1 MPRAPPD
8 PDFNIH
14 VDQDCLSPIMEE
26 ENHTSQPTDSVEKP
40 ADQPEAQ
47 NIPVEEDAHAAA
59 APETVEAPNV
69 PVVDPEDPPTSTAN
83 ATADSDGTKEAID
96 HDEPQPSAEDPLE
109 EDSHISLRGEPEF
122 DSHEEPSFH
131 EEPAQ
136 EERSEADIH
145 EDTEN
150 GKDGSSSPVVA
161 DAQPDNNSEE
171 PILDAEPA
179 DGPEASELQGP
190 SDDTETQDGTD
201 LSSRRSSGAS
211 DLQRRHSVRTEA
223 LIQAAARA
231 VVSMRDHKEDDPAQ
245 EEQDSADES
254 AMSSAYETEDQ
265 DDTIHGDLDQD
276 APSRPE
282 SSASRSVHSSEGDAA
297 ENSSRNSTEDD
308 VFSDRSPRTSIHGSD
323 EHYDGDSVEA
333 MTEKGDQSPYVRSRV
348 ASGVSTSDAS
358 VMSEQSRLSRYDKE
372 DFVPTSRTNRPAFR
386 SPSSVRAM
394 QMRSPTP
401 SIYSSPSR
409 SSKRQTGLPTISRLG
424 SPSVS
429 AQYPPKGRSTPTRFK
444 RPEPAPL
451 VLLHVTLLP
460 LRWAYGEV
468 VNYFEAK
475 KIPPVSFSGEGVK
488 NLRAAWRQLQD
499 RLGDTEMERGI
510 LLPHPQNDWE
520 ILEERLLEALELPLR
535 RRARILECGHYLGPS
550 NEMTPGS
557 DLDDDSEDI
566 SDAEDSDA
574 SGRKEKRHWCK
585 TCRGDIKYEELG
597 SERVFRIKV
606 YASNGL
612 MSPGAWEACWKE
624 MERVDIEV
632 EPITGSPIQQELS
645 KLGALFDQ
653 EHQQRLDQQSEEQE
667 RLQLEEEQRLQ
678 IEVERRQQLEEERQ
692 QLEAQRQQF
701 EEERRRSQEESKK
714 KLEEERRLAEKEQR
728 ERMEEERRQQ
738 FEEERQLLDAQRR
751 EFEEQRQELDNQRKM
766 IEQEQRQHLEEARRQ
781 ELEEEHRVLDEQ
793 RQQLEEARQQ
803 FEVERRQ
810 RLEEEELRRLQRE
823 EEEQKQLS
831 SARSISRSSFVEDD
845 LASPA
850 LETASSTDVDGRRRD
865 SDRLREIYGSHGR
878 TPSEITATNSS
889 PAIHIH
895 VGSGRQREEQNSRQL
910 ATIPAP
916 RDTEVQPSQVHTDT
930 RQSEAFVPPP
940 TPASPSEQAYHRREG
955 RRRSLDSAS
964 LAELVGESIRILL
977 QDPKNVAI
985 AVLIVLIAMLAGQF
999 AKRDE
1004 HGVELFK
1011 PQQHH
1016 QYQHHQLDTREP
1028 VGQVIMNT
1036 PAAQRIETMPPPPVA
1051 ETVYKTVTES
1061 PSSSP
1066 SPLVETIYKTIVE
1079 SSSQAPSPSQQTE
1092 TVYHTV
1098 VHPPV
1103 QEKPTPI
1110 VETVYTTVTESLAQ
1124 PHSQSTHE
1132 ALENARELTPSS
1144 ADPSIVLNP
1153 LSSVS
1158 GGESGIS
1165 ASSSSPTSEFEYV
1178 AASPSSTAE
1187 RDIEPESY
1195 SNEDTTKAN
1204 DSKDVMIETEVDHI
1218 TATIFHPTCTAS
1230 DEVTVSESQL
1240 LDDLHP
1246 EIPMIHPEFPE
1257 SQSDSIP
1264 SEESPR
1270 EVDGGPLA
1278 HTPVEPDTVIKG
1290 QLSQSSS
1297 VPSSISTDA
1306 AIDEKTIIKVA
1317 ETITE
1322 TVVVT
1327 ATRTTFQPELSATG
1341 DSKAAE
1347 SDEAA

>member
-1 MPRAPPD
+1 
-8 PDFNIH
+8 
-14 VDQDCLSPIMEE
+14 MEE
-26 ENHTSQPTDSVEKP
+26 ENHTTQAADSVEKA
-40 ADQPEAQ
+40 ADQPEVQ
-47 NIPVEEDAHAAA
+47 NIPVEEDAHATA
-59 APETVEAPNV
+59 APETAEAPNV
-69 PVVDPEDPPTSTAN
+69 PAVDLDDSTTTTAN
-83 ATADSDGTKEAID
+83 DTADSDGTKEALD
-96 HDEPQPSAEDPLE
+96 TDEAQPSPEDPLE

-122 DSHEEPSFH
+122 DSHEEPSI
-131 EEPAQ
+131 Q
-136 EERSEADIH
+136 EETTQEDRSEADVH

-150 GKDGSSSPVVA
+150 GQDGSSSSAIP
-161 DAQPDNNSEE
+161 DAQHAIDPEE
-171 PILDAEPA
+171 PTLASEPTETH
-179 DGPEASELQGP
+179 DASELEGP
-190 SDDTETQDGTD
+190 GDDNETQDGTD
-201 LSSRRSSGAS
+201 ISSRRSSGAS

-231 VVSMRDHKEDDPAQ
+231 VVSMREHKEDETVQ

-254 AMSSAYETEDQ
+254 ANETEDQ
-265 DDTIHGDLDQD
+265 DDTIHGDLDQN

-297 ENSSRNSTEDD
+297 ENSSHHSTEDD
-308 VFSDRSPRTSIHGSD
+308 VFSDRSPRTSIHSSD

-358 VMSEQSRLSRYDKE
+358 VISEQSRLSRYDKE

-394 QMRSPTP
+394 QMSSPTP
-401 SIYSSPSR
+401 SIYSSPTR
-409 SSKRQTGLPTISRLG
+409 SAKRQHGLPTISRLG

-468 VNYFEAK
+468 VNYFEGK
-475 KIPPVSFSGEGVK
+475 KVPPVSFSSEGVK

-510 LLPHPQNDWE
+510 LLPHPQNDYE

-550 NEMTPGS
+550 NEMTPSS
-557 DLDDDSEDI
+557 DLEDDSEDT
-566 SDAEDSDA
+566 SDAEDSEA
-574 SGRKEKRHWCK
+574 SGKKEKRHWCK

-653 EHQQRLDQQSEEQE
+653 EHQQRLDQQAEEQE
-667 RLQLEEEQRLQ
+667 RLQFEEEQRLQ
-678 IEVERRQQLEEERQ
+678 MEEERRQQLDEERQ

-701 EEERRRSQEESKK
+701 EEERRRSLEESQK
-714 KLEEERRLAEKEQR
+714 KLEEERRQAEKEQR
-728 ERMEEERRQQ
+728 ERIEEERRQQ

-781 ELEEEHRVLDEQ
+781 ELEEEHRLLDEQ

-845 LASPA
+845 LASPT

-865 SDRLREIYGSHGR
+865 SERLREIYGSHGR
-878 TPSEITATNSS
+878 TSSEVAATNSS

-895 VGSGRQREEQNSRQL
+895 VGSGRQREEEQNSRQL

-916 RDTEVQPSQVHTDT
+916 RDAEVQPSQAHADA
-930 RQSEAFVPPP
+930 RQPEAFVPPP

-985 AVLIVLIAMLAGQF
+985 AVLVVLIAMLAGQF

-1004 HGVELFK
+1004 HGVELYK

-1016 QYQHHQLDTREP
+1016 QYQHQQLDTREP

-1036 PAAQRIETMPPPPVA
+1036 PAVQRIETVPPQPVA

-1061 PSSSP
+1061 PRSSP

-1079 SSSQAPSPSQQTE
+1079 SSSQAPSSSQHTE
-1092 TVYHTV
+1092 TIYQTV
-1098 VHPPV
+1098 VQPPV
-1103 QEKPTPI
+1103 QENPTPV
-1110 VETVYTTVTESLAQ
+1110 VETVYTTVTQSLAQ
-1124 PHSQSTHE
+1124 PHSQSTND
-1132 ALENARELTPSS
+1132 ALENAREFTPSS
-1144 ADPSIVLNP
+1144 ADPSTVLNP
-1153 LSSVS
+1153 LSFVS
-1158 GGESGIS
+1158 SGESGIS
-1165 ASSSSPTSEFEYV
+1165 ASSPSPTSELGFV

-1195 SNEDTTKAN
+1195 SNEDTLKAH
-1204 DSKDVMIETEVDHI
+1204 DSEEAVIETEVDHI
-1218 TATIFHPTCTAS
+1218 ITTIFQPTCSVS
-1230 DEVTVSESQL
+1230 DEMTVSESQL
-1240 LDDLHP
+1240 LDNPDP
-1246 EIPMIHPEFPE
+1246 EVPMTHNAPPE
-1257 SQSDSIP
+1257 SQSNSM
-1264 SEESPR
+1264 SNEESSR
-1270 EVDGGPLA
+1270 EVDSDPLE
-1278 HTPVEPDTVIKG
+1278 HTPVDAGTVIEAR
-1290 QLSQSSS
+1290 STHSSS
-1297 VPSSISTDA
+1297 APSSSSTDA
-1306 AIDEKTIIKVA
+1306 AIDEKPIVKIA

-1327 ATRTTFQPELSATG
+1327 ATRTSFQLELSATG
-1341 DSKAAE
+1341 DSQAIE
-1347 SDEAA
+1347 VDEAA

>member
-1 MPRAPPD
+1 
-8 PDFNIH
+8 
-14 VDQDCLSPIMEE
+14 MEE
-26 ENHTSQPTDSVEKP
+26 ENHTSQPADSVEKP

-59 APETVEAPNV
+59 APETAEAPKI
-69 PVVDPEDPPTSTAN
+69 PAVDLEEPTATATN
-83 ATADSDGTKEAID
+83 ETADSDDTKEVLD
-96 HDEPQPSAEDPLE
+96 NDEAQPSAEDPLE

-122 DSHEEPSFH
+122 DSHEEPSIQ
-131 EEPAQ
+131 EEPTQ
-136 EERSEADIH
+136 DDHSEADVH

-150 GKDGSSSPVVA
+150 GQDGSSSSAIA
-161 DAQPDNNSEE
+161 DGQHDHPEE
-171 PILDAEPA
+171 PTLASEP
-179 DGPEASELQGP
+179 DESHDASELDG
-190 SDDTETQDGTD
+190 SGDDGETQDGTE

-231 VVSMRDHKEDDPAQ
+231 VVSMRDHKEDETAQ

-254 AMSSAYETEDQ
+254 AMSSTNEIEDQ
-265 DDTIHGDLDQD
+265 DETIHGDLDQD

-297 ENSSRNSTEDD
+297 ENSSHNSTEDD
-308 VFSDRSPRTSIHGSD
+308 VFSDRSPRTSIHSSD

-372 DFVPTSRTNRPAFR
+372 DFVPTSRTKRPAFR

-394 QMRSPTP
+394 QMSSPTP

-409 SSKRQTGLPTISRLG
+409 SAKRQHGLPTISRLG

-429 AQYPPKGRSTPTRFK
+429 AQYPPRGRSTPSRFK

-468 VNYFEAK
+468 VNYFEGK
-475 KIPPVSFSGEGVK
+475 KIPPVSFSTEGVK

-510 LLPHPQNDWE
+510 LLPHPQNDYE

-550 NEMTPGS
+550 NEMTPSS
-557 DLDDDSEDI
+557 DLEDDSEDT

-574 SGRKEKRHWCK
+574 GGKKEKRHWCK

-653 EHQQRLDQQSEEQE
+653 EHQQRLDQQAEEQE
-667 RLQLEEEQRLQ
+667 RLQFEEEQRLQ
-678 IEVERRQQLEEERQ
+678 MEEERRQQLDEERQ

-701 EEERRRSQEESKK
+701 EEERRRSLEESQK
-714 KLEEERRLAEKEQR
+714 KLEEERRQAEKEQR
-728 ERMEEERRQQ
+728 ERIEEERRQQ
-738 FEEERQLLDAQRR
+738 FEEERQLLDDQRR

-766 IEQEQRQHLEEARRQ
+766 IEQEQRQHLEETRRQ
-781 ELEEEHRVLDEQ
+781 ELEEEHRLLDEQ

-865 SDRLREIYGSHGR
+865 SERLREIYGSHSR
-878 TPSEITATNSS
+878 TSSEIAATNSS

-895 VGSGRQREEQNSRQL
+895 VGSGRQREEEHNSRQL

-916 RDTEVQPSQVHTDT
+916 RDTEVQPSQVHTET

-940 TPASPSEQAYHRREG
+940 TPASPSEQAYHRREGREG

-985 AVLIVLIAMLAGQF
+985 AVLVVLIAMLAGQF

-1004 HGVELFK
+1004 HGVELYK
-1011 PQQHH
+1011 PQQQHH

-1036 PAAQRIETMPPPPVA
+1036 PAVQRIETVPPQPIA

-1061 PSSSP
+1061 PRSSP

-1079 SSSQAPSPSQQTE
+1079 SSSQAPSSSQHTE
-1092 TVYHTV
+1092 TIYQTV
-1098 VHPPV
+1098 VQPPV
-1103 QEKPTPI
+1103 QESPTPI
-1110 VETVYTTVTESLAQ
+1110 VETVYTTVTQSLA
-1124 PHSQSTHE
+1124 HSHSNE
-1132 ALENARELTPSS
+1132 ALENARESTPRS
-1144 ADPSIVLNP
+1144 ADPSTVLTP
-1153 LSSVS
+1153 LSVVS
-1158 GGESGIS
+1158 GGDSGIS
-1165 ASSSSPTSEFEYV
+1165 ASSPSPTSEFGFV

-1195 SNEDTTKAN
+1195 SNEDTLKAN
-1204 DSKDVMIETEVDHI
+1204 DSEEAVIQTEVDYII
-1218 TATIFHPTCTAS
+1218 TTIFHPTCSVS
-1230 DEVTVSESQL
+1230 DEMNVSESQL
-1240 LDDLHP
+1240 LDSLYP
-1246 EIPMIHPEFPE
+1246 EIPMTHPATPE
-1257 SQSDSIP
+1257 SQANLMSN
-1264 SEESPR
+1264 EESPEEVAR
-1270 EVDGGPLA
+1270 EPLA
-1278 HTPVEPDTVIKG
+1278 HTPVESRTVMEA
-1290 QLSQSSS
+1290 QSPQSSS
-1297 VPSSISTDA
+1297 ALSSSSTDA
-1306 AIDEKTIIKVA
+1306 ATDEKTIVKIA

-1327 ATRTTFQPELSATG
+1327 ATRTSFQPELSATA
-1341 DSKAAE
+1341 DSRAAE

>member
-1 MPRAPPD
+1 MPRQPPD
-8 PDFNIH
+8 FDFKIH
-14 VDQDCLSPIMEE
+14 VDQDCLSPIMEA
-26 ENHTSQPTDSVEKP
+26 ENHTSPPADSVEKS
-40 ADQPEAQ
+40 ADQPETQ
-47 NIPVEEDAHAAA
+47 HIPVEEDAHGSA

-69 PVVDPEDPPTSTAN
+69 PAVDLEDSTTVTAN
-83 ATADSDGTKEAID
+83 ATADPDGTKEPVD
-96 HDEPQPSAEDPLE
+96 NDEPQPSAEDPLE

-122 DSHEEPSFH
+122 DSHEEPSF
-131 EEPAQ
+131 Q
-136 EERSEADIH
+136 EESTQEAGSEADVH

-150 GKDGSSSPVVA
+150 GKGGSSSPAVA
-161 DAQPDNNSEE
+161 DAQPDKNPEE
-171 PILDAEPA
+171 PTLDSEPN
-179 DGPEASELQGP
+179 DSREESKLEDP
-190 SDDTETQDGTD
+190 SDDTETQHGTE
-201 LSSRRSSGAS
+201 LSSRRGSGAS

-231 VVSMRDHKEDDPAQ
+231 VVSMRDHKEEETAQ
-245 EEQDSADES
+245 EEQDSADGSVLSSVDES
-254 AMSSAYETEDQ
+254 EDQ
-265 DDTIHGDLDQD
+265 DETIHGDLDHD
-276 APSRPE
+276 GPSRPE
-282 SSASRSVHSSEGDAA
+282 SSASRSIHSSEGDMA
-297 ENSSRNSTEDD
+297 ENSSHNSTEDD
-308 VFSDRSPRTSIHGSD
+308 VFSDRSPRTSIHSSD

-394 QMRSPTP
+394 QMSSPTP
-401 SIYSSPSR
+401 SSYSWPTR
-409 SSKRQTGLPTISRLG
+409 VAKRQHGLPTISRLG

-429 AQYPPKGRSTPTRFK
+429 AQYPPKGRSTPSRFK

-468 VNYFEAK
+468 MNYFESK
-475 KIPPVSFSGEGVK
+475 KIPPVSFSSEGVK
-488 NLRAAWRQLQD
+488 NLRTAWRQLQD

-510 LLPHPQNDWE
+510 LLPHPQNDYE

-550 NEMTPGS
+550 NEMTPSS

-566 SDAEDSDA
+566 SDAEESDT
-574 SGRKEKRHWCK
+574 SSKKEKRHWCK

-632 EPITGSPIQQELS
+632 EPITGSLMQQELS
-645 KLGALFDQ
+645 KLGAMFDQ
-653 EHQQRLDQQSEEQE
+653 EHQQRLEQQAEEQE
-667 RLQLEEEQRLQ
+667 RLQFEEEQRLQ
-678 IEVERRQQLEEERQ
+678 MEEERQ
-692 QLEAQRQQF
+692 QLEIQRQQF
-701 EEERRRSQEESKK
+701 EEERRRSLEESQK
-714 KLEEERRLAEKEQR
+714 KLEEERRQAEKDQR
-728 ERMEEERRQQ
+728 ERIEEERRQQ

-751 EFEEQRQELDNQRKM
+751 EFEEQRQELDNQRKL

-781 ELEEEHRVLDEQ
+781 ELEEEHRLLDEQ
-793 RQQLEEARQQ
+793 RQQLEESRQQ

-845 LASPA
+845 LASPT

-878 TPSEITATNSS
+878 TSSELTATNSS

-895 VGSGRQREEQNSRQL
+895 VGSGHQREEEQNSRQL

-916 RDTEVQPSQVHTDT
+916 RDAEVQPSQAHADT
-930 RQSEAFVPPP
+930 RQPEAFVPPP
-940 TPASPSEQAYHRREG
+940 KSASPSEQAYHRREG
-955 RRRSLDSAS
+955 HRRSLDSAS
-964 LAELVGESIRILL
+964 LAELMGESIRILL

-985 AVLIVLIAMLAGQF
+985 AVLVVLIAMLAGQF
-999 AKRDE
+999 AKRDD
-1004 HGVELFK
+1004 HGVELYK

-1016 QYQHHQLDTREP
+1016 QYQHHQLDNREP

-1036 PAAQRIETMPPPPVA
+1036 PPAVQRIETMPPPPVA

-1061 PSSSP
+1061 LRSSP

-1079 SSSQAPSPSQQTE
+1079 SSSQAPSSQAPSSSQHTE
-1092 TVYHTV
+1092 TIYQTV
-1098 VHPPV
+1098 VQPPV
-1103 QEKPTPI
+1103 QEKPTPL
-1110 VETVYTTVTESLAQ
+1110 VETVYHTVTQSLAQ
-1124 PHSQSTHE
+1124 PHSQSTNE
-1132 ALENARELTPSS
+1132 ALENDREFTPSS
-1144 ADPSIVLNP
+1144 ANPSTVLTP
-1153 LSSVS
+1153 LSFVS
-1158 GGESGIS
+1158 GVESGIS
-1165 ASSSSPTSEFEYV
+1165 ASSSSPTSEIGFV

-1187 RDIEPESY
+1187 RDIRPEPD
-1195 SNEDTTKAN
+1195 SNEDKIKAN
-1204 DSKDVMIETEVDHI
+1204 DSEEAVIEAEVDHI
-1218 TATIFHPTCTAS
+1218 IAAIFQPTCSMS
-1230 DEVTVSESQL
+1230 DESAVLESL
-1240 LDDLHP
+1240 PLEDLPPDFPMTHP
-1246 EIPMIHPEFPE
+1246 ASTEAQP
-1257 SQSDSIP
+1257 DSI
-1264 SEESPR
+1264 SIEESH
-1270 EVDGGPLA
+1270 EKVDGEPLA
-1278 HTPVEPDTVIKG
+1278 HAPMEPGTVTEA
-1290 QLSQSSS
+1290 QSPHSSS
-1297 VPSSISTDA
+1297 APSSSSTDA
-1306 AIDEKTIIKVA
+1306 AIDEKTTIRIA

-1327 ATRTTFQPELSATG
+1327 ATRTSFPPELSATG
-1341 DSKAAE
+1341 HNKAAE
-1347 SDEAA
+1347 PDEAV

>member
-1 MPRAPPD
+1 MPRDLPD
-8 PDFNIH
+8 LDFKIH
-14 VDQDCLSPIMEE
+14 VDQDCLSPTMEE
-26 ENHTSQPTDSVEKP
+26 EKPVSPPAEPVETS
-40 ADQPEAQ
+40 ADQPDPQ

-69 PVVDPEDPPTSTAN
+69 PAVDPEDPAATAAN
-83 ATADSDGTKEAID
+83 ATADSDGTKEALGQ
-96 HDEPQPSAEDPLE
+96 EEAQPSAEDPLE

-131 EEPAQ
+131 EEPTQ
-136 EERSEADIH
+136 EERPEEDGH
-145 EDTEN
+145 EDKEDH
-150 GKDGSSSPVVA
+150 KEESSSPAIA
-161 DAQPDNNSEE
+161 DAPHDDNQQE
-171 PILDAEPA
+171 PILDSEPN
-179 DGPEASELQGP
+179 DSHEASELDGP
-190 SDDTETQDGTD
+190 GNDTETQDGTE

-231 VVSMRDHKEDDPAQ
+231 VVSMRDHKEDETAQ
-245 EEQDSADES
+245 EEQDSADDS
-254 AMSSAYETEDQ
+254 VLSSADETEDQ
-265 DDTIHGDLDQD
+265 DETIHADVDHD

-282 SSASRSVHSSEGDAA
+282 SSASRSIHSSEGDGA
-297 ENSSRNSTEDD
+297 ENSSHNSTEDD
-308 VFSDRSPRTSIHGSD
+308 VFSDRSPRTSIHSSD

-333 MTEKGDQSPYVRSRV
+333 MTEKGDRSPYVRSRV

-358 VMSEQSRLSRYDKE
+358 VMSEQSRLSRYDKD

-394 QMRSPTP
+394 QMSSPTP
-401 SIYSSPSR
+401 SLYSSPTR
-409 SSKRQTGLPTISRLG
+409 SAKRQHGLPTISRLG

-429 AQYPPKGRSTPTRFK
+429 AQYPPRGRSTPSRFK

-468 VNYFEAK
+468 MNYFESK
-475 KIPPVSFSGEGVK
+475 KSPPVPFSNEGVK
-488 NLRAAWRQLQD
+488 NLRVAWRQLQD

-510 LLPHPQNDWE
+510 LLPHPQNDYE

-550 NEMTPGS
+550 NEMTPSS
-557 DLDDDSEDI
+557 DLDDDSEDTSDTEG
-566 SDAEDSDA
+566 SDA
-574 SGRKEKRHWCK
+574 GGKKEKRHWCK

-632 EPITGSPIQQELS
+632 EPITGSPIQQELA
-645 KLGALFDQ
+645 KLGATFDQ

-667 RLQLEEEQRLQ
+667 RLQFEEEQRLQ
-678 IEVERRQQLEEERQ
+678 MEEERRRQLDEERQ
-692 QLEAQRQQF
+692 QLEAQRQHF
-701 EEERRRSQEESKK
+701 EEERRRSLEESQK
-714 KLEEERRLAEKEQR
+714 KLEEERRQSEKEQR
-728 ERMEEERRQQ
+728 ERIEEERRQQ

-751 EFEEQRQELDNQRKM
+751 EFEEQRQELDDQRKM

-781 ELEEEHRVLDEQ
+781 ELEEEHRLLDEQ

-810 RLEEEELRRLQRE
+810 RLEEEDLRRLQRE
-823 EEEQKQLS
+823 EEEQKALS

-845 LASPA
+845 LASPT

-865 SDRLREIYGSHGR
+865 SERLREIYGSHGR
-878 TPSEITATNSS
+878 TSSDATATNSS

-895 VGSGRQREEQNSRQL
+895 VGSGRQQEEEQNSRQL

-916 RDTEVQPSQVHTDT
+916 RDTTVQPSQVHADT
-930 RQSEAFVPPP
+930 RQPDAFVPPQ
-940 TPASPSEQAYHRREG
+940 TPASPSEQAYHRRED

-964 LAELVGESIRILL
+964 LAELVGESIRIVL

-985 AVLIVLIAMLAGQF
+985 AVLVVLIAMLAGQF
-999 AKRDE
+999 AKRDD
-1004 HGVELFK
+1004 HGVELYK
-1011 PQQHH
+1011 PQQQH
-1016 QYQHHQLDTREP
+1016 QYQHHQLDSREP

-1036 PAAQRIETMPPPPVA
+1036 PPAQRVETVQPPPIA
-1051 ETVYKTVTES
+1051 ETVYRTVTES
-1061 PSSSP
+1061 PRSSP
-1066 SPLVETIYKTIVE
+1066 SLLVETVYKTIVE
-1079 SSSQAPSPSQQTE
+1079 SSTPSSSQHTE
-1092 TVYHTV
+1092 TIYQTV
-1098 VHPPV
+1098 VQPPV
-1103 QEKPTPI
+1103 QEKPAPV
-1110 VETVYTTVTESLAQ
+1110 VETIYTTVTESLAQ
-1124 PHSQSTHE
+1124 PHSQSTNE
-1132 ALENARELTPSS
+1132 ALQNARESTPRS

-1153 LSSVS
+1153 LSFVS
-1158 GGESGIS
+1158 GGESGTIT
-1165 ASSSSPTSEFEYV
+1165 SSSSPTSEFGFV
-1178 AASPSSTAE
+1178 AASPSSTTE
-1187 RDIEPESY
+1187 RDIEPEIQ
-1195 SNEDTTKAN
+1195 SNEDILKAN
-1204 DSKDVMIETEVDHI
+1204 NSEETVIDTDIDHI
-1218 TATIFHPTCTAS
+1218 IATIFDPTCSLHDEATAS
-1230 DEVTVSESQL
+1230 DSWTLDNLDAEILPAHPALFESQPDSAPNEGTFGEVESEV
-1240 LDDLHP
+1240 LDKTP
-1246 EIPMIHPEFPE
+1246 VN
-1257 SQSDSIP
+1257 SDSAMDTP
-1264 SEESPR
+1264 SLHSSP
-1270 EVDGGPLA
+1270 A
-1278 HTPVEPDTVIKG
+1278 A
-1290 QLSQSSS
+1290 SSS
-1297 VPSSISTDA
+1297 TAGD
-1306 AIDEKTIIKVA
+1306 TIEERTTVKIA

-1327 ATRTTFQPELSATG
+1327 ATRTTFQPEKSATE
-1341 DSKAAE
+1341 DSQESK

>member
-1 MPRAPPD
+1 MSLFLLPYLMPKAPPD
-8 PDFNIH
+8 LDFNIH
-14 VDQDCLSPIMEE
+14 VDQDCLSPTMEE
-26 ENHTSQPTDSVEKP
+26 ENHISPPADSVEKP
-40 ADQPEAQ
+40 ADQPAAQ
-47 NIPVEEDAHAAA
+47 NIPVEEDAHATAA
-59 APETVEAPNV
+59 AETTETPESPAIDDEEPLAT
-69 PVVDPEDPPTSTAN
+69 TAN
-83 ATADSDGTKEAID
+83 ATAESDHTKEALD
-96 HDEPQPSAEDPLE
+96 QGEPQPSAEDPHE
-109 EDSHISLRGEPEF
+109 EDSHISLSGEPEF
-122 DSHEEPSFH
+122 DSHQDTAVEEEPT
-131 EEPAQ
+131 Q
-136 EERSEADIH
+136 QDQSEADVV

-150 GKDGSSSPVVA
+150 DKDESSSLA
-161 DAQPDNNSEE
+161 GAGEQHSDNPEESVLDSE
-171 PILDAEPA
+171 LDASHAASDLE
-179 DGPEASELQGP
+179 GPT
-190 SDDTETQDGTD
+190 DDTETQDGTEV
-201 LSSRRSSGAS
+201 SSRRVSGS
-211 DLQRRHSVRTEA
+211 CDLERRHSKRTEA

-231 VVSMRDHKEDDPAQ
+231 VVSMRENKED
-245 EEQDSADES
+245 EQDSGDES
-254 AMSSAYETEDQ
+254 VMSSTNDTEDQ
-265 DDTIHGDLDQD
+265 DDTIHANLDQD
-276 APSRPE
+276 APSRPQ
-282 SSASRSVHSSEGDAA
+282 SSASRSIHSSEGDAA

-308 VFSDRSPRTSIHGSD
+308 VFSDRSPRTSIHSSD
-323 EHYDGDSVEA
+323 DHYDNDSVEA

-348 ASGVSTSDAS
+348 ASGVSTSGAS

-394 QMRSPTP
+394 QMSSPTP
-401 SIYSSPSR
+401 SVYSSPSR
-409 SSKRQTGLPTISRLG
+409 SKKQHGLPTISRLG
-424 SPSVS
+424 SPTVS
-429 AQYPPKGRSTPTRFK
+429 GQYPPKGRSTPTRFK

-468 VNYFEAK
+468 VNYFESK
-475 KIPPVSFSGEGVK
+475 KVPPALFSSEGIK
-488 NLRAAWRQLQD
+488 NLRVAWRQLQD

-510 LLPHPQNDWE
+510 LLPHPQNDYE

-550 NEMTPGS
+550 NEMTPSS
-557 DLDDDSEDI
+557 DIEDDSEDI
-566 SDAEDSDA
+566 SDAEDSDTN
-574 SGRKEKRHWCK
+574 GKKEKRHWCK
-585 TCRGDIKYEELG
+585 TCKGDIKYEELG

-632 EPITGSPIQQELS
+632 EPITGAHIQQELA
-645 KLGALFDQ
+645 KLGATFDQ
-653 EHQQRLDQQSEEQE
+653 EHQQRLDRQAEEQE

-678 IEVERRQQLEEERQ
+678 MEDEQRRQLEDERA

-701 EEERRRSQEESKK
+701 EEERRRSLEESQK
-714 KLEEERRLAEKEQR
+714 KLEEERRQAEKEQR
-728 ERMEEERRQQ
+728 ERIEEERRQQ

-751 EFEEQRQELDNQRKM
+751 EFEEQRQELDNQRKL

-781 ELEEEHRVLDEQ
+781 ELEEEHRLLDEQ

-845 LASPA
+845 LASPT

-878 TPSEITATNSS
+878 TSSESTATNSS

-895 VGSGRQREEQNSRQL
+895 VGSGRQREEEQNSQQL
-910 ATIPAP
+910 ATIPAS
-916 RDTEVQPSQVHTDT
+916 RNIDMQPSQVHADT
-930 RQSEAFVPPP
+930 RQSEAFVPQAA
-940 TPASPSEQAYHRREG
+940 PASPSEQAYQRREG

-985 AVLIVLIAMLAGQF
+985 AVLVVLIAMLAGQF

-1004 HGVELFK
+1004 QGVELYK
-1011 PQQHH
+1011 PQKHH
-1016 QYQHHQLDTREP
+1016 PYQHHQLDTPQP

-1036 PAAQRIETMPPPPVA
+1036 PAVQRVETVPPPPVA

-1061 PSSSP
+1061 LKSSP
-1066 SPLVETIYKTIVE
+1066 TPLVETVYHTVIE
-1079 SSSQAPSPSQQTE
+1079 SSSQAPPSSQHTE

-1098 VHPPV
+1098 VQPPIQEKI
-1103 QEKPTPI
+1103 QEKPTPV
-1110 VETVYTTVTESLAQ
+1110 VETVYTTVTQSMAQ
-1124 PHSQSTHE
+1124 PHSQTNE
-1132 ALENARELTPSS
+1132 AHENAREFTPSS

-1153 LSSVS
+1153 LPSTS
-1158 GGESGIS
+1158 GGESGTP
-1165 ASSSSPTSEFEYV
+1165 ASSSTPSFEFGSV

-1187 RDIEPESY
+1187 RDLEPELQ
-1195 SNEDTTKAN
+1195 SNEETLKAN
-1204 DSKDVMIETEVDHI
+1204 NNEKAEIDTEVDHI
-1218 TATIFHPTCTAS
+1218 ITTIFHPTCGLEQATIIPEPDSAPTKKDPED
-1230 DEVTVSESQL
+1230 DEDMPIE
-1240 LDDLHP
+1240 H
-1246 EIPMIHPEFPE
+1246 IPMDSPTEME
-1257 SQSDSIP
+1257 SVLPHHSS
-1264 SEESPR
+1264 
-1270 EVDGGPLA
+1270 VA
-1278 HTPVEPDTVIKG
+1278 
-1290 QLSQSSS
+1290 SSS
-1297 VPSSISTDA
+1297 TDGT
-1306 AIDEKTIIKVA
+1306 DTNEKTIVKVA

-1327 ATRTTFQPELSATG
+1327 TTRTSFEPEMSATRVS
-1341 DSKAAE
+1341 
-1347 SDEAA
+1347 EAPRA

>member
-1 MPRAPPD
+1 
-8 PDFNIH
+8 
-14 VDQDCLSPIMEE
+14 MEE
-26 ENHTSQPTDSVEKP
+26 ENHTSQPADSVEKS
-40 ADQPEAQ
+40 ADQPETQ
-47 NIPVEEDAHAAA
+47 DIPVEEDAHAAA
-59 APETVEAPNV
+59 APETAEAPNV
-69 PVVDPEDPPTSTAN
+69 PVVDQEDPSTTIAN
-83 ATADSDGTKEAID
+83 ATSDLDGMREALD
-96 HDEPQPSAEDPLE
+96 HEEPQPSAEDPLE

-122 DSHEEPSFH
+122 DSHEETSFQ
-131 EEPAQ
+131 EEPTQ
-136 EERSEADIH
+136 EEPSEADLH

-150 GKDGSSSPVVA
+150 AKDGSSSPVVA
-161 DAQPDNNSEE
+161 DAQPDDNPKELS
-171 PILDAEPA
+171 LDSEPA
-179 DGPEASELQGP
+179 SSHESSELQAP
-190 SDDTETQDGTD
+190 VDDIETQDGTD

-231 VVSMRDHKEDDPAQ
+231 VVSMREHKEGETIQ
-245 EEQDSADES
+245 EDQDSADES
-254 AMSSAYETEDQ
+254 VASSANETEDQ
-265 DDTIHGDLDQD
+265 DETIHGDLDQN

-282 SSASRSVHSSEGDAA
+282 SSASRSIHSSEGDGA

-308 VFSDRSPRTSIHGSD
+308 VFSDRSPRTSIHSSD
-323 EHYDGDSVEA
+323 EHFDGDSVEA

-394 QMRSPTP
+394 QMSSPTP
-401 SIYSSPSR
+401 SVYSSPTR
-409 SSKRQTGLPTISRLG
+409 LAKRQHGLPTISRLG

-444 RPEPAPL
+444 RPQPAPL

-468 VNYFEAK
+468 VNYFEGK
-475 KIPPVSFSGEGVK
+475 KVPPVSFSGEGVK

-499 RLGDTEMERGI
+499 RVGDTEMERGI
-510 LLPHPQNDWE
+510 LLPHPQNDYE

-550 NEMTPGS
+550 NEMTPTS
-557 DLDDDSEDI
+557 DLEDDSEGI

-574 SGRKEKRHWCK
+574 SGKKERRHWCK
-585 TCRGDIKYEELG
+585 TCRGEIKYEELG

-653 EHQQRLDQQSEEQE
+653 EHQQRLHQQNEEQE
-667 RLQLEEEQRLQ
+667 RLQFEEEQRLQ
-678 IEVERRQQLEEERQ
+678 MEEERRQQLEVERQ

-701 EEERRRSQEESKK
+701 EEERRRSLEESQK
-714 KLEEERRLAEKEQR
+714 KLEEERRQAEKEQR
-728 ERMEEERRQQ
+728 ERIEEERRQQ

-751 EFEEQRQELDNQRKM
+751 EFEDQRQELDNQRKM

-781 ELEEEHRVLDEQ
+781 ELEEEHRLLDEQ
-793 RQQLEEARQQ
+793 RQQLEEVRQQ

-845 LASPA
+845 LASPS

-878 TPSEITATNSS
+878 TSSEVTATNSS

-895 VGSGRQREEQNSRQL
+895 VGSGGQRDEEQNSRQL

-916 RDTEVQPSQVHTDT
+916 RDTEVQPSQAHSDA

-985 AVLIVLIAMLAGQF
+985 AVLVVLIAMLAGQF

-1004 HGVELFK
+1004 HGVELYK
-1011 PQQHH
+1011 PQQHQ
-1016 QYQHHQLDTREP
+1016 QYQHHQLDNREP
-1028 VGQVIMNT
+1028 IGQVIMNT
-1036 PAAQRIETMPPPPVA
+1036 PVVQRIETMPPAA
-1051 ETVYKTVTES
+1051 ETVYKTVTQS

-1079 SSSQAPSPSQQTE
+1079 SSSQAPSSSQHTE

-1103 QEKPTPI
+1103 QGKPTPI

-1132 ALENARELTPSS
+1132 ALENAREFTPSS

-1165 ASSSSPTSEFEYV
+1165 VSSSPTSEIGFV

-1195 SNEDTTKAN
+1195 SNEDTIKAN
-1204 DSKDVMIETEVDHI
+1204 DSRETVIETELDHI
-1218 TATIFHPTCTAS
+1218 IGTVFDPTCTIS
-1230 DEVTVSESQL
+1230 DDMTVSDSQP

-1246 EIPMIHPEFPE
+1246 EIPIIHPASPD
-1257 SQSDSIP
+1257 SQSDSTS
-1264 SEESPR
+1264 SEESLR
-1270 EVDGGPLA
+1270 EVDSEPLA
-1278 HTPVEPDTVIKG
+1278 HTSMEPDMVIEE
-1290 QLSQSSS
+1290 QSSQSSS
-1297 VPSSISTDA
+1297 APSSINTDA
-1306 AIDEKTIIKVA
+1306 ATDEKIIVRIA

-1327 ATRTTFQPELSATG
+1327 ATRTTFQSELSATG
-1341 DSKAAE
+1341 VSQAAEFDKAA
-1347 SDEAA
+1347 

>member
-1 MPRAPPD
+1 
-8 PDFNIH
+8 
-14 VDQDCLSPIMEE
+14 MEE
-26 ENHTSQPTDSVEKP
+26 ENHTIQAADSVEKP
-40 ADQPEAQ
+40 ANQPEAQ

-59 APETVEAPNV
+59 VPETVENPNV
-69 PVVDPEDPPTSTAN
+69 PAVDLEDPTTITAN
-83 ATADSDGTKEAID
+83 DTADSDGTKEAID
-96 HDEPQPSAEDPLE
+96 NDEAQPSAEDPLE

-122 DSHEEPSFH
+122 DSHKEPPFQEEPT
-131 EEPAQ
+131 Q
-136 EERSEADIH
+136 DERSEADVH

-150 GKDGSSSPVVA
+150 GQDGSSSSA
-161 DAQPDNNSEE
+161 IAEAQHDNSEE
-171 PILDAEPA
+171 PILASEPNKSH
-179 DGPEASELQGP
+179 DASELEGP
-190 SDDTETQDGTD
+190 GDDNETQDGTET
-201 LSSRRSSGAS
+201 SSRRSSGAS

-231 VVSMRDHKEDDPAQ
+231 VVSMREHKEDGTAQ

-254 AMSSAYETEDQ
+254 VMSSSNDTEDQ
-265 DDTIHGDLDQD
+265 DDTIHGDLDQN
-276 APSRPE
+276 ASSRPE
-282 SSASRSVHSSEGDAA
+282 SSASQSVHSSEGDAA
-297 ENSSRNSTEDD
+297 ENSSHNSTEDD
-308 VFSDRSPRTSIHGSD
+308 VFSDRSPRTSIHSSD

-348 ASGVSTSDAS
+348 ASGVSISDAS
-358 VMSEQSRLSRYDKE
+358 VISEQSRLSRYDKE

-394 QMRSPTP
+394 QMSSPTP

-409 SSKRQTGLPTISRLG
+409 SAKRHHGLPTISRLG

-429 AQYPPKGRSTPTRFK
+429 AQYPPKGRSTPSRFK

-468 VNYFEAK
+468 VNYFEGK
-475 KIPPVSFSGEGVK
+475 KIPPVSFSTEGVK

-510 LLPHPQNDWE
+510 LLPHPQNDYE

-550 NEMTPGS
+550 NEMTPSS
-557 DLDDDSEDI
+557 DLEDDSEDT

-574 SGRKEKRHWCK
+574 SGKKEKRHWCK

-653 EHQQRLDQQSEEQE
+653 EHQQRLDQQAEEQE
-667 RLQLEEEQRLQ
+667 RLQFEEEHRLQ
-678 IEVERRQQLEEERQ
+678 MEEERRQQLDEERQ

-701 EEERRRSQEESKK
+701 EEERRRSLEESQK
-714 KLEEERRLAEKEQR
+714 KLEEERRQAEKEQR
-728 ERMEEERRQQ
+728 ERIEEERRQQ
-738 FEEERQLLDAQRR
+738 FEEERQLLDDQRR

-766 IEQEQRQHLEEARRQ
+766 IEQEQRQHLEETRRQ
-781 ELEEEHRVLDEQ
+781 ELEEEHRLLDEQ

-845 LASPA
+845 LASPT

-878 TPSEITATNSS
+878 TSSEVAATNSS

-895 VGSGRQREEQNSRQL
+895 VGSGRQREEEQNSRQL

-916 RDTEVQPSQVHTDT
+916 RDTEVQPSQVHTET

-985 AVLIVLIAMLAGQF
+985 AVLVVLIAMLAGQF

-1004 HGVELFK
+1004 HGVELYK

-1036 PAAQRIETMPPPPVA
+1036 PAVQRIETVPPQPIA

-1061 PSSSP
+1061 PRSSP
-1066 SPLVETIYKTIVE
+1066 SPLVETIYKTVVE
-1079 SSSQAPSPSQQTE
+1079 SLSQAPSPSQHTE
-1092 TVYHTV
+1092 TIYQTV
-1098 VHPPV
+1098 VQPPV
-1103 QEKPTPI
+1103 QEHPTPI
-1110 VETVYTTVTESLAQ
+1110 VETVYTTVTQSLA
-1124 PHSQSTHE
+1124 HSHSNE
-1132 ALENARELTPSS
+1132 ALENARESTPRS
-1144 ADPSIVLNP
+1144 ADPSTVLNP
-1153 LSSVS
+1153 LSVVL
-1158 GGESGIS
+1158 GGDSGIS
-1165 ASSSSPTSEFEYV
+1165 ASSPSPTSEFGFV

-1187 RDIEPESY
+1187 CDMEPESY
-1195 SNEDTTKAN
+1195 SNEDTLKAN
-1204 DSKDVMIETEVDHI
+1204 DNEEAVIETEIDHI
-1218 TATIFHPTCTAS
+1218 ITTIFHPTCSVS
-1230 DEVTVSESQL
+1230 DEMNFSESQL
-1240 LDDLHP
+1240 LNNLPP
-1246 EIPMIHPEFPE
+1246 EIPMTHPAPPE
-1257 SQSDSIP
+1257 SQANSMSN
-1264 SEESPR
+1264 EESHG
-1270 EVDGGPLA
+1270 EVDNEPLA
-1278 HTPVEPDTVIKG
+1278 HAPVEPGTVMEA
-1290 QLSQSSS
+1290 QSPHSSS
-1297 VPSSISTDA
+1297 APSSSNTDA
-1306 AIDEKTIIKVA
+1306 ATDEKTIVKIA

-1322 TVVVT
+1322 TVIVT
-1327 ATRTTFQPELSATG
+1327 ATRTSFQPELSATE
-1341 DSKAAE
+1341 DSRATE

>member
-1 MPRAPPD
+1 MPRDSPD
-8 PDFNIH
+8 PDFKIH

-26 ENHTSQPTDSVEKP
+26 EKHTSPPADSVEKP

-69 PVVDPEDPPTSTAN
+69 PAVDLEDPTAAIPN
-83 ATADSDGTKEAID
+83 ATADSDDTKEALD
-96 HDEPQPSAEDPLE
+96 KDEPQPSAEDPLE
-109 EDSHISLRGEPEF
+109 EDSHVSLRGEPEF
-122 DSHEEPSFH
+122 DSHEDTSFQ
-131 EEPAQ
+131 EEPTQ
-136 EERSEADIH
+136 EERPEEDLH
-145 EDTEN
+145 EDTEHS
-150 GKDGSSSPVVA
+150 KDGSSSPAVVP
-161 DAQPDNNSEE
+161 AQHDDDPEE
-171 PILDAEPA
+171 PILDAEP
-179 DGPEASELQGP
+179 DDSHEASELEGP
-190 SDDTETQDGTD
+190 ADETETQDGTE
-201 LSSRRSSGAS
+201 LSSRRNSGAS

-231 VVSMRDHKEDDPAQ
+231 VVSMREQKDETAQ

-254 AMSSAYETEDQ
+254 ALSSINETEDQ
-265 DDTIHGDLDQD
+265 DETIHGDLDQNI
-276 APSRPE
+276 PSRPE
-282 SSASRSVHSSEGDAA
+282 SSASRSVHSSEGDGA
-297 ENSSRNSTEDD
+297 ENSSHHSTEDD
-308 VFSDRSPRTSIHGSD
+308 VFSDRSPRTSVHSSD

-358 VMSEQSRLSRYDKE
+358 VISEQSRLSRYDKE

-394 QMRSPTP
+394 QMSSPTP
-401 SIYSSPSR
+401 SVYSSPAR
-409 SSKRQTGLPTISRLG
+409 PAKRQHGLPTISRLG

-429 AQYPPKGRSTPTRFK
+429 GQYPPKGRSTPTRFK

-468 VNYFEAK
+468 VNYFESK
-475 KIPPVSFSGEGVK
+475 KVPPVSFSTEGVK

-510 LLPHPQNDWE
+510 LLPHPQNDYE

-550 NEMTPGS
+550 NEMTPSS
-557 DLDDDSEDI
+557 DLEDDSEDT
-566 SDAEDSDA
+566 SDADDFEA
-574 SGRKEKRHWCK
+574 NGKKEKRHWCK

-612 MSPGAWEACWKE
+612 MSAGAWEACWKE

-632 EPITGSPIQQELS
+632 EPITGSPLQQELS

-653 EHQQRLDQQSEEQE
+653 EHQQRLDQQNEEQE

-678 IEVERRQQLEEERQ
+678 MEEERRQQLEEERQ
-692 QLEAQRQQF
+692 NLEVQRQQF
-701 EEERRRSQEESKK
+701 EEERRRSLEESQK
-714 KLEEERRLAEKEQR
+714 KLEEERRQAEKEQR
-728 ERMEEERRQQ
+728 ERIEEERRQQ

-845 LASPA
+845 LASPT

-865 SDRLREIYGSHGR
+865 SERLREIYGSHGR
-878 TPSEITATNSS
+878 TSSEVTATNSS

-895 VGSGRQREEQNSRQL
+895 VGSGHQREEEQNSRQL

-916 RDTEVQPSQVHTDT
+916 RDAEMQPSQAHPDT

-985 AVLIVLIAMLAGQF
+985 AVLVVLIAMLAGQY

-1004 HGVELFK
+1004 HGVELYK

-1016 QYQHHQLDTREP
+1016 QYQHHQLDNREP

-1036 PAAQRIETMPPPPVA
+1036 PAVQRMETMPPPPVA
-1051 ETVYKTVTES
+1051 ETIYKTVTES
-1061 PSSSP
+1061 PKSSP

-1079 SSSQAPSPSQQTE
+1079 SSSHAPSSSQRTE

-1098 VHPPV
+1098 VQPPV
-1103 QEKPTPI
+1103 QEKPTAI

-1124 PHSQSTHE
+1124 PHSQSTNE

-1144 ADPSIVLNP
+1144 VDPSTVLSP
-1153 LSSVS
+1153 LSFVS
-1158 GGESGIS
+1158 GGESGVS
-1165 ASSSSPTSEFEYV
+1165 ASSSSTTSEFGFV
-1178 AASPSSTAE
+1178 AATPSSTAE

-1195 SNEDTTKAN
+1195 SNEDTIKAK
-1204 DSKDVMIETEVDHI
+1204 DSEESVIRIETDHI
-1218 TATIFHPTCTAS
+1218 IKTIFHPTCS
-1230 DEVTVSESQL
+1230 LDDEMTVSESQL
-1240 LDDLHP
+1240 MDHLHP
-1246 EIPMIHPEFPE
+1246 EVPTTNPAPEA
-1257 SQSDSIP
+1257 QSYSM
-1264 SEESPR
+1264 SNEESLG
-1270 EVDGGPLA
+1270 EVDGETPE
-1278 HTPVEPDTVIKG
+1278 HTPLEPDTGIE
-1290 QLSQSSS
+1290 QRSPHASSA
-1297 VPSSISTDA
+1297 PSPSNTEA
-1306 AIDEKTIIKVA
+1306 PIDEKKTVRIA

-1327 ATRTTFQPELSATG
+1327 ATRTSFLPELSATG
-1341 DSKAAE
+1341 NSKAAE
-1347 SDEAA
+1347 PDEVA

>member
-1 MPRAPPD
+1 MPRESPD
-8 PDFNIH
+8 PDFKIH
-14 VDQDCLSPIMEE
+14 VDQDCLSPNMEE
-26 ENHTSQPTDSVEKP
+26 EKHTSQPADSVEKP
-40 ADQPEAQ
+40 ADQPETQ
-47 NIPVEEDAHAAA
+47 NIPVEEDAHDAA
-59 APETVEAPNV
+59 APETVEAPSI
-69 PVVDPEDPPTSTAN
+69 PAVDLEDPTTTVSN
-83 ATADSDGTKEAID
+83 AAAESDDTKEALD
-96 HDEPQPSAEDPLE
+96 KDEPQPSAEDPLE
-109 EDSHISLRGEPEF
+109 EDSHVSLRGEPEF
-122 DSHEEPSFH
+122 DSHEEPSF
-131 EEPAQ
+131 Q
-136 EERSEADIH
+136 EESTQDEPSEADLH
-145 EDTEN
+145 KDTEN
-150 GKDGSSSPVVA
+150 SKDGSSSPVIA
-161 DAQPDNNSEE
+161 PAQHDDNPEE
-171 PILDAEPA
+171 PSLDAEPTESH
-179 DGPEASELQGP
+179 EASELEGP
-190 SDDTETQDGTD
+190 TDETETQDGTEH
-201 LSSRRSSGAS
+201 SSRRSSGAS

-231 VVSMRDHKEDDPAQ
+231 VVSMREQKGETAQ
-245 EEQDSADES
+245 EEQDNADES
-254 AMSSAYETEDQ
+254 VLSSADETEDQ
-265 DDTIHGDLDQD
+265 DETIHGDLDQSI
-276 APSRPE
+276 PSRPE
-282 SSASRSVHSSEGDAA
+282 SSASQSVHSSEGDGA
-297 ENSSRNSTEDD
+297 ENSSHHSTEDD
-308 VFSDRSPRTSIHGSD
+308 VFSDRSPRTSIHSSD

-358 VMSEQSRLSRYDKE
+358 VISEQSRLSRYDKE

-394 QMRSPTP
+394 QMSSPTP
-401 SIYSSPSR
+401 SIYSSPGR
-409 SSKRQTGLPTISRLG
+409 PAKRQHGLPTISRLG

-429 AQYPPKGRSTPTRFK
+429 GQYPPKGRSTPTRFK

-468 VNYFEAK
+468 VNYFEGK
-475 KIPPVSFSGEGVK
+475 KVPPVSFSSEGVK

-510 LLPHPQNDWE
+510 LLPHPQNDYE

-550 NEMTPGS
+550 NEMTPSS
-557 DLDDDSEDI
+557 DLEDDSEDT
-566 SDAEDSDA
+566 SDADDFEA
-574 SGRKEKRHWCK
+574 NGKKEKRHWCK

-612 MSPGAWEACWKE
+612 MSAGAWEACWKE

-632 EPITGSPIQQELS
+632 EPITGSPLQQELS

-653 EHQQRLDQQSEEQE
+653 EHQQRLDQQNEEQE

-678 IEVERRQQLEEERQ
+678 MEEERRQQLEDERQ
-692 QLEAQRQQF
+692 HLEAQRQQF
-701 EEERRRSQEESKK
+701 EEERRRSLEESQK
-714 KLEEERRLAEKEQR
+714 KLEEERRQAEKEQR
-728 ERMEEERRQQ
+728 ERIEEERRQQ

-845 LASPA
+845 LASPT

-865 SDRLREIYGSHGR
+865 SERLREIYGSHGR
-878 TPSEITATNSS
+878 TSSGVTATNSS

-895 VGSGRQREEQNSRQL
+895 LGSGQQREEEQNSRQL

-916 RDTEVQPSQVHTDT
+916 RDAEMQPSQAHADN
-930 RQSEAFVPPP
+930 RQSETFIPPP
-940 TPASPSEQAYHRREG
+940 TPASPSEQAYHRRED

-985 AVLIVLIAMLAGQF
+985 AVLVVLIAMLAGQY

-1004 HGVELFK
+1004 HGVDLYK

-1036 PAAQRIETMPPPPVA
+1036 PAVQRMETMPPPPVA
-1051 ETVYKTVTES
+1051 ETIYKTVTES
-1061 PSSSP
+1061 LKSSP

-1079 SSSQAPSPSQQTE
+1079 SSSQAPSSSQHTE

-1098 VHPPV
+1098 VQPPV
-1103 QEKPTPI
+1103 QEKPTSI
-1110 VETVYTTVTESLAQ
+1110 VETVYTTVTESLAH
-1124 PHSQSTHE
+1124 PHSQSTNE
-1132 ALENARELTPSS
+1132 ALENAREFTPSS
-1144 ADPSIVLNP
+1144 VDPSTVLSP
-1153 LSSVS
+1153 LPFVS
-1158 GGESGIS
+1158 GGESGVP
-1165 ASSSSPTSEFEYV
+1165 ASSSSPTSEFGSV
-1178 AASPSSTAE
+1178 AASPSSSTE

-1195 SNEDTTKAN
+1195 SNEDIIKAN
-1204 DSKDVMIETEVDHI
+1204 DIKESVIEIEADRI
-1218 TATIFHPTCTAS
+1218 IMTIFHPTCDL
-1230 DEVTVSESQL
+1230 DEMTVSESQL
-1240 LDDLHP
+1240 LDDLLP
-1246 EIPMIHPEFPE
+1246 EIPTTYPATPEA
-1257 SQSDSIP
+1257 QSHSIP
-1264 SEESPR
+1264 NEETLG
-1270 EVDGGPLA
+1270 EVDGEPLA
-1278 HTPVEPDTVIKG
+1278 HTPEEPATVIEAP
-1290 QLSQSSS
+1290 SPYSSS
-1297 VPSSISTDA
+1297 APSSSNTDA
-1306 AIDEKTIIKVA
+1306 ATNEKTTVKIA

-1327 ATRTTFQPELSATG
+1327 ATRTSFLPELSATEN
-1341 DSKAAE
+1341 SKAAE
-1347 SDEAA
+1347 ADEVA

>member
-1 MPRAPPD
+1 
-8 PDFNIH
+8 
-14 VDQDCLSPIMEE
+14 MEE
-26 ENHTSQPTDSVEKP
+26 ENQHTSQPADSVEKS
-40 ADQPEAQ
+40 ADQPETQ

-59 APETVEAPNV
+59 APETAEAPNV
-69 PVVDPEDPPTSTAN
+69 PVVDQEDPSTTIAN
-83 ATADSDGTKEAID
+83 ATSDSDGTREALD

-122 DSHEEPSFH
+122 DSHEEPSFQ
-131 EEPAQ
+131 EEPTQ
-136 EERSEADIH
+136 EEPSEADLH

-150 GKDGSSSPVVA
+150 GKDGSSSPAIA
-161 DAQPDNNSEE
+161 DAQPDSNPEE
-171 PILDAEPA
+171 PSLDSEPA
-179 DGPEASELQGP
+179 GSHEASELQAP
-190 SDDTETQDGTD
+190 SEDTETQDGTD
-201 LSSRRSSGAS
+201 LSSRRSSGTS

-231 VVSMRDHKEDDPAQ
+231 VVSMRDHKEDETAQ
-245 EEQDSADES
+245 EDQDSADES
-254 AMSSAYETEDQ
+254 VVSSANETEDQ
-265 DDTIHGDLDQD
+265 DDTIHGDLDQN

-282 SSASRSVHSSEGDAA
+282 SSASRSIHSSEGDGA

-308 VFSDRSPRTSIHGSD
+308 VFSDRSPRTSIHSSD

-348 ASGVSTSDAS
+348 ASGVSTSGAS

-386 SPSSVRAM
+386 SPSAVRAM
-394 QMRSPTP
+394 QMSSPTP
-401 SIYSSPSR
+401 SVYSSPTR
-409 SSKRQTGLPTISRLG
+409 SAKRQHGLPTISRLG

-468 VNYFEAK
+468 VNHFEGK
-475 KIPPVSFSGEGVK
+475 KVPPVSFSGEGVK

-499 RLGDTEMERGI
+499 RVGDTEMERGI
-510 LLPHPQNDWE
+510 LLPHPQNDYE

-550 NEMTPGS
+550 NEMTPSS
-557 DLDDDSEDI
+557 DLEDDSEGI

-574 SGRKEKRHWCK
+574 SGKKEKRHWCK
-585 TCRGDIKYEELG
+585 TCRGEIKYEELG

-653 EHQQRLDQQSEEQE
+653 EHQQRLDQQNEEQE
-667 RLQLEEEQRLQ
+667 RLQFEEEQRLQ
-678 IEVERRQQLEEERQ
+678 MEEERRQQLEVERQ

-701 EEERRRSQEESKK
+701 EEERRRSLEESQK
-714 KLEEERRLAEKEQR
+714 KLEEERRQAEKEQR
-728 ERMEEERRQQ
+728 ERIEEERRQQ

-751 EFEEQRQELDNQRKM
+751 EFEDQRQELDNQRKM

-781 ELEEEHRVLDEQ
+781 ELEEEHRLLDEQ

-845 LASPA
+845 LASPS

-878 TPSEITATNSS
+878 TSSEVTATNSS

-895 VGSGRQREEQNSRQL
+895 VGSGGQRDEEQNSRQL

-916 RDTEVQPSQVHTDT
+916 RDTEVQPSQAHSDA

-985 AVLIVLIAMLAGQF
+985 AVLVVLIAMLAGQF

-1004 HGVELFK
+1004 HGVELYK

-1016 QYQHHQLDTREP
+1016 QYQHHQLDSREP

-1036 PAAQRIETMPPPPVA
+1036 PAVQRIETMPPAA

-1079 SSSQAPSPSQQTE
+1079 SSSQAPSSSQHTE

-1132 ALENARELTPSS
+1132 ALENAREFTPSS

-1158 GGESGIS
+1158 GGESGIF
-1165 ASSSSPTSEFEYV
+1165 ASSSSPTSEIGFV
-1178 AASPSSTAE
+1178 AASPSSTTE
-1187 RDIEPESY
+1187 RDTEPESY
-1195 SNEDTTKAN
+1195 SNENTIKAN
-1204 DSKDVMIETEVDHI
+1204 DNRETVIETELDHI
-1218 TATIFHPTCTAS
+1218 IAAVFHPTCTVS
-1230 DEVTVSESQL
+1230 DEMTVSESQP

-1246 EIPMIHPEFPE
+1246 EIPMIHPASPD
-1257 SQSDSIP
+1257 SQSDSMS
-1264 SEESPR
+1264 SEESSR
-1270 EVDGGPLA
+1270 EVDSELLA
-1278 HTPVEPDTVIKG
+1278 RTPMEPDMVIEE
-1290 QLSQSSS
+1290 QSSQSSS
-1297 VPSSISTDA
+1297 INTDA
-1306 AIDEKTIIKVA
+1306 ATDEKTIVRIA

-1341 DSKAAE
+1341 DSQAAEFDKAA
-1347 SDEAA
+1347 

>member
-1 MPRAPPD
+1 MPREPPD
-8 PDFNIH
+8 PDFKIH

-26 ENHTSQPTDSVEKP
+26 ENHTSQPADPVEKS
-40 ADQPEAQ
+40 ADQPAAQ
-47 NIPVEEDAHAAA
+47 NIPAQDDAHAAA
-59 APETVEAPNV
+59 APETAEALNV
-69 PVVDPEDPPTSTAN
+69 PAVDPEDPTTTTSDV
-83 ATADSDGTKEAID
+83 TADSDGTKEVLD
-96 HDEPQPSAEDPLE
+96 SDEPQPSAEDPLE

-122 DSHEEPSFH
+122 DSHEEPSLH
-131 EEPAQ
+131 EEPIQ
-136 EERSEADIH
+136 EDRSEADVH
-145 EDTEN
+145 EDTEG
-150 GKDGSSSPVVA
+150 GKDGSSSPGVA
-161 DAQPDNNSEE
+161 GEQPINSPEE
-171 PILDAEPA
+171 PILDCQPN
-179 DGPEASELQGP
+179 DNHEASELECP
-190 SDDTETQDGTD
+190 SEDAETQDGTEI
-201 LSSRRSSGAS
+201 SSRRGSGAS

-231 VVSMRDHKEDDPAQ
+231 VVSMREHKEEETLQ
-245 EEQDSADES
+245 EEQESADES
-254 AMSSAYETEDQ
+254 TNETEDQ
-265 DDTIHGDLDQD
+265 DETIHGDLDQD
-276 APSRPE
+276 APCRPE
-282 SSASRSVHSSEGDAA
+282 SSASRSIHSSEGDGA
-297 ENSSRNSTEDD
+297 ENSSREGTEDD
-308 VFSDRSPRTSIHGSD
+308 VFSDRSPRTSIHSSD
-323 EHYDGDSVEA
+323 DHYDGDSVEA

-394 QMRSPTP
+394 QMSSPTP
-401 SIYSSPSR
+401 SVYPSPAR
-409 SSKRQTGLPTISRLG
+409 SAKRQHGLPTISRLG
-424 SPSVS
+424 SPSAS
-429 AQYPPKGRSTPTRFK
+429 GQFPPKGRSTPTRFK
-444 RPEPAPL
+444 RPDPAPL

-468 VNYFEAK
+468 VNYFEGK
-475 KIPPVSFSGEGVK
+475 KIPPALFSSEGIK
-488 NLRAAWRQLQD
+488 NLRGAWRQLQD

-510 LLPHPQNDWE
+510 LLPHPQNDYE

-550 NEMTPGS
+550 NEMTPSS
-557 DLDDDSEDI
+557 DLDDDSEDT
-566 SDAEDSDA
+566 SDSEYSDA
-574 SGRKEKRHWCK
+574 SGKKEKRHWCK

-632 EPITGSPIQQELS
+632 EPITGSPIQHDLS
-645 KLGALFDQ
+645 KLGAMFDQ
-653 EHQQRLDQQSEEQE
+653 EHQQRLDQQNEEQE

-678 IEVERRQQLEEERQ
+678 MEEERRQQLDAERQ

-701 EEERRRSQEESKK
+701 EEERRRSLEESQK
-714 KLEEERRLAEKEQR
+714 KLEEERRQAEKEQR
-728 ERMEEERRQQ
+728 ERIEEERRQQ
-738 FEEERQLLDAQRR
+738 FEEERQLFDAQRR
-751 EFEEQRQELDNQRKM
+751 DFEEQRQELDNQRKM

-781 ELEEEHRVLDEQ
+781 ELEEEHRILDEQ

-845 LASPA
+845 LASPT

-865 SDRLREIYGSHGR
+865 SERLREIYGSHGR
-878 TPSEITATNSS
+878 TSSEVTATNSS

-895 VGSGRQREEQNSRQL
+895 VGSGRQREEEQNSQQL

-916 RDTEVQPSQVHTDT
+916 RETEMQPSQVQAGS
-930 RQSEAFVPPP
+930 RQSEAFIPPS

-985 AVLIVLIAMLAGQF
+985 AVLVVLIAMLAGQF
-999 AKRDE
+999 AKRDD
-1004 HGVELFK
+1004 HGVELYK

-1016 QYQHHQLDTREP
+1016 QYQHPQLDTREP

-1036 PAAQRIETMPPPPVA
+1036 PAVQRIETMPPPPVA

-1061 PSSSP
+1061 PRSSP

-1079 SSSQAPSPSQQTE
+1079 SSSEAPSHSQHTE

-1098 VHPPV
+1098 VEPPV

-1124 PHSQSTHE
+1124 PSSQSTNQ
-1132 ALENARELTPSS
+1132 ALENAREFTPIS

-1153 LSSVS
+1153 LSIVS
-1158 GGESGIS
+1158 GDDSGML
-1165 ASSSSPTSEFEYV
+1165 ASSSSPTSEIGFV
-1178 AASPSSTAE
+1178 AASPSSTAD
-1187 RDIEPESY
+1187 RDFEPESY
-1195 SNEDTTKAN
+1195 SNEDALKAN
-1204 DSKDVMIETEVDHI
+1204 DSEDAVIETEVGHI
-1218 TATIFHPTCTAS
+1218 IGTIFHPTCGMS
-1230 DEVTVSESQL
+1230 DQITVSDSRL
-1240 LDDLHP
+1240 LDVSHP
-1246 EIPMIHPEFPE
+1246 ETLEVPMEQHASPEF
-1257 SQSDSIP
+1257 QSDSNP
-1264 SEESPR
+1264 HEEEPE
-1270 EVDGGPLA
+1270 EVDSGPLA
-1278 HTPVEPDTVIKG
+1278 HKSLKPSMVMEATSSHSLSTP
-1290 QLSQSSS
+1290 SSS
-1297 VPSSISTDA
+1297 KTDV
-1306 AIDEKTIIKVA
+1306 AINEKTTVRVS

-1327 ATRTTFQPELSATG
+1327 ATRTSFQPDLNATG
-1341 DSKAAE
+1341 APEAIE
-1347 SDEAA
+1347 SDEVA